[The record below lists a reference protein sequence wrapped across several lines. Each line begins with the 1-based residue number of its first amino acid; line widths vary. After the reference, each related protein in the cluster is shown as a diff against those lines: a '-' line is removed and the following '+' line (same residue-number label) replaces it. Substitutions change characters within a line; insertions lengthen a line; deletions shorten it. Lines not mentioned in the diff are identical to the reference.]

1 MKITEKLNFAN
12 PKTYN
17 MLSTPLSVEA
27 FRLALKTKGLKATTQ
42 RVAVHQAMMALGHA
56 CADQV
61 SEWIEEHTSAS
72 VSTASVYNILSQ
84 MALLGIYS
92 HRYSPDS
99 KMYFDVNTDNHVHIY
114 DAEAGTFTDLDDP
127 ELVAMVETHIRH
139 KRYRGY
145 KAESVDIQII
155 ARPTQRKKQ

>member
-1 MKITEKLNFAN
+1 MQL
-12 PKTYN
+12 
-17 MLSTPLSVEA
+17 TPLSVEA
-27 FRLALKTKGLKATTQ
+27 FRLALKSKGLKATTQ

-61 SEWIEEHTSAS
+61 SEWIEDKTNAS

-99 KMYFDVNTDNHVHIY
+99 KMYFDVNTGNHVS
-114 DAEAGTFTDLDDP
+114 FTPL
-127 ELVAMVETHIRH
+127 
-139 KRYRGY
+139 
-145 KAESVDIQII
+145 II
-155 ARPTQRKKQ
+155 ASFRSNPALRFCWIASLMTTALSTRIPRLTINAAIDIN